1 MATGRGRLLQLQWQ
15 CLVARPQPH
24 GCFGSAFRSPGAAAG
39 RAGFRTRPGA
49 MLPEG
54 PAALSRCAWQDKA
67 YGRPRAGCSA
77 SLDSLPSEVLLK
89 ILSYLDVAALLCAGC
104 VNRRFYHL
112 ASDNFIWIRI
122 YSAAFSPKRSHWR
135 VDPAEKTDLSVN
147 LLSAGDKEAGYWKK
161 EYLTKQIASV
171 KAALARVL
179 KPLHPH
185 TGLPLKTK
193 EALRMSGLGW
203 VIILR
208 GDDGREHTMEH
219 AHLSFNDSSV
229 TVAWHSKAWPPLAT
243 LSTLDLCGVTPVFLG
258 QSRTPT
264 RIRPRWHSLITKY
277 QLSQLSEFSAV
288 GGDRLTRVF
297 CLPPGLVVGL
307 WKREKELAFVMA
319 NLHLHLLVERS
330 MLGSPV
336 VPYEPPPHAPVSD
349 DSPERGLHG
358 YRLHVDMH
366 SGGVSCLCGS
376 FRNLSANKGCLENE
390 YMKLSVI
397 SFKNNTEH
405 LPLIGKVGLSWKTNS
420 FDGCIKSCSIIDLTL
435 LEEYGKPFW
444 CFSSP
449 VCVRCCP
456 RPSDGPHFLGEAYC
470 VDYSDSEGRLHMEL
484 VWIEDTEEYFI
495 VSLALYLR
503 LAKINQW
510 FGTKY

>member
-1 MATGRGRLLQLQWQ
+1 MAALAQLSGAPGLPRGAQGSVHER
-15 CLVARPQPH
+15 RTQPLI
-24 GCFGSAFRSPGAAAG
+24 
-39 RAGFRTRPGA
+39 RTRPGA
-49 MLPEG
+49 TLPEG
-54 PAALSRCAWQDKA
+54 PAALSRCARQDKA

-229 TVAWHSKAWPPLAT
+229 TVAWYSKAWPPLAT
-243 LSTLDLCGVTPVFLG
+243 LSTLDLCGVTPVFMG

-376 FRNLSANKGCLENE
+376 FRNLSANKELLYN
-390 YMKLSVI
+390 
-397 SFKNNTEH
+397 
-405 LPLIGKVGLSWKTNS
+405 GLNS
-420 FDGCIKSCSIIDLTL
+420 FGGVRETL
-435 LEEYGKPFW
+435 LVLQLSGLREML
-444 CFSSP
+444 S
-449 VCVRCCP
+449 R
-456 RPSDGPHFLGEAYC
+456 
-470 VDYSDSEGRLHMEL
+470 
-484 VWIEDTEEYFI
+484 
-495 VSLALYLR
+495 AL
-503 LAKINQW
+503 
-510 FGTKY
+510 

>member
-1 MATGRGRLLQLQWQ
+1 M
-15 CLVARPQPH
+15 
-24 GCFGSAFRSPGAAAG
+24 
-39 RAGFRTRPGA
+39 
-49 MLPEG
+49 
-54 PAALSRCAWQDKA
+54 
-67 YGRPRAGCSA
+67 
-77 SLDSLPSEVLLK
+77 PSEVLLK
-89 ILSYLDVAALLCAGC
+89 ILSYLDAAALLCAGC

-208 GDDGREHTMEH
+208 GDDGREYTMEH
-219 AHLSFNDSSV
+219 THLSFNDSSV
-229 TVAWHSKAWPPLAT
+229 TVMWYSKAWPPLAT
-243 LSTLDLCGVTPVFLG
+243 LSTLDLCGVTPVFMG

-264 RIRPRWHSLITKY
+264 RIRPRWYSLITKY
-277 QLSQLSEFSAV
+277 QLSQLGESSAV

-307 WKREKELAFVMA
+307 WKREEELAFVMA
-319 NLHLHLLVERS
+319 SLHLHLLVERS
-330 MLGSPV
+330 MLGSPA
-336 VPYEPPPHAPVSD
+336 VPYELPPHAPVSD

-376 FRNLSANKGCLENE
+376 FCNLSANKGEA
-390 YMKLSVI
+390 
-397 SFKNNTEH
+397 H
-405 LPLIGKVGLSWKTNS
+405 
-420 FDGCIKSCSIIDLTL
+420 CSIVDLTL

-456 RPSDGPHFLGEAYC
+456 GPSDGPHFLGEAYY
-470 VDYSDSEGRLHMEL
+470 VDYSDSEGKLHMEL
-484 VWIEDTEEYFI
+484 VWIEETEEYFI

-503 LAKINQW
+503 LAKVNQW

>member
-1 MATGRGRLLQLQWQ
+1 MAALAQLSGAPGLPRGAQGSVHER
-15 CLVARPQPH
+15 RTQPLI
-24 GCFGSAFRSPGAAAG
+24 
-39 RAGFRTRPGA
+39 RTRPGA
-49 MLPEG
+49 TLPEG
-54 PAALSRCAWQDKA
+54 PAALSRCARQDKA

-229 TVAWHSKAWPPLAT
+229 TVAWYSKAWPPLAT
-243 LSTLDLCGVTPVFLG
+243 LSTLDLCGVTPVFMG

-264 RIRPRWHSLITKY
+264 RIRLSLPTSYLCMAPMAFSDHQVPTEPAERVQRGGWRQADAGLLPAPRPCGGALEEGEGAGVRYGKPA
-277 QLSQLSEFSAV
+277 SA
-288 GGDRLTRVF
+288 
-297 CLPPGLVVGL
+297 PPGG
-307 WKREKELAFVMA
+307 EE
-319 NLHLHLLVERS
+319 
-330 MLGSPV
+330 
-336 VPYEPPPHAPVSD
+336 HA
-349 DSPERGLHG
+349 
-358 YRLHVDMH
+358 
-366 SGGVSCLCGS
+366 GVACC
-376 FRNLSANKGCLENE
+376 
-390 YMKLSVI
+390 
-397 SFKNNTEH
+397 
-405 LPLIGKVGLSWKTNS
+405 
-420 FDGCIKSCSIIDLTL
+420 SCSIMDLTL

-456 RPSDGPHFLGEAYC
+456 GPSDGPHFLGEAYC